1 MLVAELKEKQEEN
14 DPTVWVRW
22 RPFTLYKDKSF
33 DKKLYADVNWLVISE
48 VFSLPFSTVWVQ
60 NMLKP

>member
-1 MLVAELKEKQEEN
+1 MIVKTTAFRQGNAHTMLVAELKEKQEEN

-33 DKKLYADVNWLVISE
+33 DKKLYADVN
-48 VFSLPFSTVWVQ
+48 
-60 NMLKP
+60 